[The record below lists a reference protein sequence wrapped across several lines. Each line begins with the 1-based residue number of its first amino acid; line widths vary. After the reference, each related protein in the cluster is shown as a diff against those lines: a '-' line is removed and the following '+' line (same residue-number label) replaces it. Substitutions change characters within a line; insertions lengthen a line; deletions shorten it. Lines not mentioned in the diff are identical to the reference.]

1 MVHRNPAVR
10 SSKPRKGLKLHH
22 PVVVRR
28 NPTNHLEG
36 HRGVNRAG
44 DPCLGVSHFVLLLG
58 LLTSVFLKLH
68 VRTHMHICIL
78 HIYIYTHTY
87 TDTQT
92 HAHTHKDARLL
103 SVVDHH
109 EICLLGLSCYCYA
122 RILSLRFLHFC
133 LRDPESHLKPQSLSL
148 GGPVGSFKTS
158 FMVPFV

>member
-58 LLTSVFLKLH
+58 LLTSVFLKFH
-68 VRTHMHICIL
+68 VRTHIHICIL
-78 HIYIYTHTY
+78 HIYIYIYIYIYIIHKHTQAH
-87 TDTQT
+87 T
-92 HAHTHKDARLL
+92 HTHKDAHLP

-109 EICLLGLSCYCYA
+109 EFDTARRAYDCYVYHLYDSC
-122 RILSLRFLHFC
+122 IS
-133 LRDPESHLKPQSLSL
+133 
-148 GGPVGSFKTS
+148 V
-158 FMVPFV
+158 FVTLNPTCSPKALV